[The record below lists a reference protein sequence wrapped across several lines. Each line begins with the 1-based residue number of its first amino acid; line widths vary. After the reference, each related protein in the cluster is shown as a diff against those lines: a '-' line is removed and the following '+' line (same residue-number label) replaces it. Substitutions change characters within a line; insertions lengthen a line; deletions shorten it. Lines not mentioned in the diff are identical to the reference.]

1 MTDRVRYFLTLDA
14 GGTMTDCYLSD
25 EEGNGYIGKS
35 LTVPENQ
42 AESYLESVGDAAQ
55 EAGVTRSQVHA
66 GTQLAIYAGTTMT
79 NLVITGTGAKVGLL
93 VTRGF
98 EHYPYIERGLTW
110 LGQTRLEQAKWQLH
124 EHTAPL
130 VALRHVK
137 GISERILG
145 GSPYRAGPAL
155 AEGRVLIPLNEREVE
170 AAVHYFLD
178 EGIESIGIVFL
189 CSYTNPSHEQ
199 QAQAIAERVIAERGR
214 NVPVVIS
221 ADICAR
227 REESTRMK
235 SVLIECYGA
244 EHTRTQL
251 LAVEEAARADH
262 YPYELGTLLLYG
274 AVANIRHP
282 RLYETVVSGPIG
294 GILGGKALA
303 DVKGWKNV
311 VCCDLGGTTFDVGAI
326 VDGLLPVARSLD
338 FARHRLNAPALGI
351 DSIGSGAG
359 TEIHVDAHYK
369 RLTLGPQ
376 SAGPQVGMCLNH
388 PDITVADVDLV
399 LGYLSPDNFL
409 GGRVKLDRDKA
420 LAALEERLARPLGID
435 VYEACEGVLDMI
447 HDSLGDHIN
456 GSLLSR
462 GLSPGAYV
470 LLTYGGSG
478 PLHLW
483 GVAERVEAA
492 AICTVPWAAAF
503 SAWGIS
509 VAESFSRIE
518 KTVVCTL
525 SPGLAPDER
534 LQEAQKVATAWR
546 ELEGQAYDELAR
558 VGISKETIHF
568 RYGISARYVGQLF
581 VSWSAHVP
589 RGTVETQ
596 HDVDVLIDSF
606 EKEFGRIY
614 PVAGRFPEAGYQIDG
629 AFIEAVVDKRAPII
643 RQFALG
649 DKTPDP
655 AASKG
660 QRKAYWKKDWFDFD
674 LWDMDSLRAG
684 NVVEG
689 PAIIEHSMTT
699 FVIPPGKRAEWDE
712 HQVLWYR

>member
-1 MTDRVRYFLTLDA
+1 MTDRYFLTLDA

-25 EEGNGYIGKS
+25 EAGNGYIGKS
-35 LTVPENQ
+35 LTVPDNQ
-42 AESYLESVGDAAQ
+42 AESYLEAVADAAQ

-66 GTQLAIYAGTTMT
+66 TTQMVIYAGTTLT
-79 NLVITGTGAKVGLL
+79 NLVVTGTGAKVGLL

-98 EHYPYIERGLTW
+98 EHYPSIERGLTW

-130 VALRHVK
+130 VSLRHVK

-145 GSPYRAGPAL
+145 GSPYRAGSQL
-155 AEGRVLIPLNEREVE
+155 AEGTVLIPLNEKEVE
-170 AAVHYFLD
+170 DAVHFFLD
-178 EGIESIGIVFL
+178 EGIEAIGIVFL
-189 CSYTNPSHEQ
+189 CSYTNPSHER
-199 QAQAIAERVIAERGR
+199 QAKAIAERVMRERGQAI
-214 NVPVVIS
+214 PVVIS
-221 ADICAR
+221 ADICPR
-227 REESTRMK
+227 RQESTRMK
-235 SVLIECYGA
+235 SLLVECYGA
-244 EHTRTQL
+244 EHTRSQL
-251 LAVEEAARADH
+251 LAVEAAARADQ

-274 AVANIRHP
+274 AVASIRHP

-294 GILGGKALA
+294 GILGGQALA
-303 DVKGWKNV
+303 DVKGWQNV

-359 TEIHVDAHYK
+359 TEIHVDPRYK
-369 RLTLGPQ
+369 RVTLGPQ
-376 SAGPQVGMCLNH
+376 SAGPQVGVCLNH
-388 PDITVADVDLV
+388 PEITVADVDLV

-420 LAALEERLARPLGID
+420 LTALEERLARPLGIE
-435 VYEACEGVLDMI
+435 VYEACAGVLDMI

-470 LLTYGGSG
+470 LLVYGGSG

-492 AICTVPWAAAF
+492 AVCTVPWAAAF

-509 VAESFSRIE
+509 VAENFSRIE

-525 SPGLAPDER
+525 SPELTPDER
-534 LQEAQKVATAWR
+534 IEEAKKVATAWR
-546 ELEGQAYDELAR
+546 ELEEQAYTELAR
-558 VGISKETIHF
+558 VGVAREKIHF

-589 RGTVETQ
+589 HGTVETR
-596 HDVDVLIDSF
+596 HDVEVLIESF

-629 AFIEAVVDKRAPII
+629 AFIEAVVDKRAPIT
-643 RQFALG
+643 RQFRLG
-649 DKTPDP
+649 NKTPDP
-655 AASKG
+655 TASKG
-660 QRKAYWKKDWFDFD
+660 QRRAYWKKEWLDFN
-674 LWDMDSLRAG
+674 LWDMDRLRAG
-684 NVVEG
+684 NVVDG
-689 PAIIEHSMTT
+689 PAIIEHAMTT
-699 FVIPPGKRAEWDE
+699 FVIPPGKRVEWDE